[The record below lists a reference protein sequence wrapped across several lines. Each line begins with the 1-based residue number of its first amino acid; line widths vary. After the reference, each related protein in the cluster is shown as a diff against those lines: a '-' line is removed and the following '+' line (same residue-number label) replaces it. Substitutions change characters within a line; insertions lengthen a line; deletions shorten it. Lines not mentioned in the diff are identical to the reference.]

1 MVRIDRDLLKNAL
14 KQESTCPFPFV
25 LHIYDTVSST
35 NSVLWELIDR
45 GATEGTVVIAA
56 QQTAGRGQR
65 GHQWRSPLGGLYLS
79 LALTPKMGAQN
90 ALLLTISSAW
100 GIATTLRELPGSSS
114 PDQPRI
120 PVQLK
125 WPNDLILKERKLGG
139 ILTETRVQRGKIVK
153 AVVGVGINWE
163 NPVPEIG
170 INLKSFLASDP
181 RPLVT
186 SLEKLAAMTLQG
198 IVWGYQQAQ
207 LQPMGNL
214 LSSYQQLL
222 ASIARPV
229 LVDGH
234 PGLVTGISAC
244 GKLRVRLNPTSGAP
258 GSEIT
263 IEPGKIS
270 LGYDPPRS

>member
-1 MVRIDRDLLKNAL
+1 MVKIDRDRLISAL
-14 KQESTCPFPFV
+14 KEESTCQFPFGI
-25 LHIYDTVSST
+25 HIYDTISST
-35 NSVLWELIDR
+35 NSVLWELIER
-45 GATEGTVVIAA
+45 GSTEGTVVIAA

-79 LALTPKMGAQN
+79 LALTPEIGAQN

-100 GIATTLRELPGSSS
+100 GIATTWRQLPGSTD
-114 PDQPRI
+114 PDQPGI

-125 WPNDLILKERKLGG
+125 WPNDIILKERKLGG
-139 ILTETRVQRGKIVK
+139 ILTETRIQRGKITK

-163 NPVPEIG
+163 NQVPEMG
-170 INLKSFLASDP
+170 INLKSYLADDP
-181 RPLVT
+181 RPPIT
-186 SLEKLAAMTLQG
+186 SLEQLAAVTLQG

-207 LQPMGNL
+207 DRGMTSL

-222 ASIARPV
+222 TSMGRPV
-229 LVDGH
+229 LVEGQK
-234 PGLVTGISAC
+234 GIVTGISAQ
-244 GKLRVRLNPTSGAP
+244 GKLRVRLTSSAA

-270 LGYDPPRS
+270 LGYDLPQS

>member
-1 MVRIDRDLLKNAL
+1 MGIDRNLLISAL
-14 KQESTCPFPFV
+14 KEESTCQFPFV

-79 LALTPKMGAQN
+79 LALTPEIGAQN

-100 GIATTLRELPGSSS
+100 GIATTLRQLPSSS
-114 PDQPRI
+114 DPDQPRI

-125 WPNDLILKERKLGG
+125 WPNDIILKERKLGG
-139 ILTETRVQRGKIVK
+139 ILTETRIQRGKITK

-163 NPVPEIG
+163 NQVPEMG
-170 INLKSFLASDP
+170 INLKSYLADDP
-181 RPLVT
+181 RPPIT

-207 LQPMGNL
+207 DRGMTSL

-222 ASIARPV
+222 TSMDRPV
-229 LVDGH
+229 AVDGQK
-234 PGLVTGISAC
+234 GIVTGISAQ
-244 GKLRVRLNPTSGAP
+244 GLLRVRLTSSAP
-258 GSEIT
+258 ESEIT
-263 IEPGKIS
+263 IEPGKIR
-270 LGYDPPRS
+270 LGYDLPRS

>member
-1 MVRIDRDLLKNAL
+1 MVKIDRDRLISAL
-14 KQESTCPFPFV
+14 KEESTCQFPFA

-45 GATEGTVVIAA
+45 GSTEGTVVIAA

-79 LALTPKMGAQN
+79 LALTPEIGAEN

-100 GIATTLRELPGSSS
+100 GIATTLRQLPGSSS

-125 WPNDLILKERKLGG
+125 WPNDIILKERKLGG
-139 ILTETRVQRGKIVK
+139 ILTETRIQRGKIVK

-163 NPVPEIG
+163 NPVPEMG
-170 INLKSFLASDP
+170 INLKSFLADDP
-181 RPLVT
+181 RPPVK

-207 LQPMGNL
+207 ALRMTSL

-222 ASIARPV
+222 TSMGRPV
-229 LVDGH
+229 VVDGQK
-234 PGLVTGISAC
+234 GIVTGISVQ
-244 GKLRVRLNPTSGAP
+244 GKLRVRLTSSAP
-258 GSEIT
+258 ESEIT

-270 LGYDPPRS
+270 LGYNPPRS

>member
-1 MVRIDRDLLKNAL
+1 MKIDRDRLISAL
-14 KQESTCPFPFV
+14 KEEQTCQFPFAI
-25 LHIYDTVSST
+25 HIYDTVSST

-79 LALTPKMGAQN
+79 AALTPEIHAHSG
-90 ALLLTISSAW
+90 LLLTISSAW

-125 WPNDLILKERKLGG
+125 WPNDMILKERKLGG

-222 ASIARPV
+222 TSMARPV

-244 GKLRVRLNPTSGAP
+244 GKLRVRPQPHFWGTRVRNL
-258 GSEIT
+258 
-263 IEPGKIS
+263 
-270 LGYDPPRS
+270 PRTW

>member
-1 MVRIDRDLLKNAL
+1 MGIDRDVLISAI
-14 KQESTCPFPFV
+14 KQEQTCQFPFV

-35 NSVLWELIDR
+35 NSVLWELIER
-45 GATEGTVVIAA
+45 GATAGTVVIAA
-56 QQTAGRGQR
+56 GQTAGRGQR

-79 LALTPKMGAQN
+79 LALTPDLDAQN

-100 GIATTLRELPGSSS
+100 GIATTLRQLPGNSEE
-114 PDQPRI
+114 DQPRI

-139 ILTETRVQRGKIVK
+139 ILTETRIQRGKIVK

-170 INLKSFLASDP
+170 INLKSYLADDP
-181 RPLVT
+181 RPPIT
-186 SLEKLAAMTLQG
+186 SLEMLAAMTLQG

-207 LQPMGNL
+207 EQPIENL

-222 ASIARPV
+222 TSMGRRV

-244 GKLRVRLNPTSGAP
+244 GKLRVRLTSSERA
-258 GSEIT
+258 SEIT

-270 LGYDPPRS
+270 LGYDLRPS